1 MIIKKI
7 CNGPYSRGSSD
18 FYSKHQA
25 FYDNNDNIIEGL
37 KINGNSDMLNT
48 FRLPLEELSA
58 LRYNVDLSRI
68 KSSNYFQVLHQNRL
82 IAYSVDSGSFN
93 EVARYTLNAI
103 YYNNDKQI
111 VCRLSGN
118 DTRKINLI
126 DTTRNIVYTDDLEGY
141 YLAKIFN
148 INDNRIRVVCING
161 GNNTILVKDYV
172 LTNSGYLMP
181 FKVIKDG
188 INSPNLFIFGHS
200 FIGKN
205 NYDSITNTFKTYNFE
220 NNTQYTVKILDRDSD
235 YYHLINCK
243 QIDSTSYKILT
254 KSNDNIQYTLAK
266 CTIDHTNSTI
276 YLSNL
281 YRERL
286 RSNMGDIYQD
296 DYGIYR
302 LYQGDFEIIEVD
314 QDRNILNYK
323 GVISKPNTQTT
334 FYDFVNKK
342 QIFYYQNVN
351 KQNNIEV
358 NDYFPFSNCTQNE
371 ESYALSD
378 EEYYVDLI
386 FVPDQIY
393 YSGSNVPGIIKVA
406 VKDINNNF
414 VSKLVKITINNKNV
428 AIFENNQYTITVF
441 TSNNGYIDVNIT
453 YTDVGI
459 LDLTAEIIDTI
470 NQ

>member
-1 MIIKKI
+1 MIVKKI
-7 CNGPYSRGSSD
+7 CNGPYFRGSSD

-37 KINGNSDMLNT
+37 KIKGDPDILNT

-82 IAYSVDSGSFN
+82 IAYSVDSGNFN

-118 DTRKINLI
+118 DTKRINLI

-141 YLAKIFN
+141 YIVKIFN
-148 INDNRIRVVCING
+148 INDNRIRVVCIY
-161 GNNTILVKDYV
+161 TYDRSRILVKDYE

-181 FKVIKDG
+181 FKVIKSE
-188 INSPNLFIFGHS
+188 INSPELFILGHS

-205 NYDSITNTFKTYNFE
+205 NYDSNTNTFKTYNFE
-220 NNTQYTVKILDRDSD
+220 KDTQYTVKILDSASD

-266 CTIDHTNSTI
+266 CTIDHANSTI
-276 YLSNL
+276 YLSSL
-281 YRERL
+281 QKERL
-286 RSNMGDIYQD
+286 RSIIGDIYQD
-296 DYGIYR
+296 DYGIYN
-302 LYQGDFEIIEVD
+302 LYQGNFEVIEVD
-314 QDRNILNYK
+314 QDGNTLNYK
-323 GVISKPNTQTT
+323 GVISKPNTQTA

-351 KQNNIEV
+351 KQNNLEGG
-358 NDYFPFSNCTQNE
+358 DQFPFNCAQNE
-371 ESYALSD
+371 ESYTLSN

-386 FVPDQIY
+386 FTPDQIY

-441 TSNNGYIDVNIT
+441 TSNSGYIDVNIT
-453 YTDVGI
+453 YTDAGI